1 MSDDHSRRLRDE
13 IEKQE
18 GVGNFS
24 SRLMGEVGKPGT
36 EPESSN
42 NPMRD
47 SDPRNRLLRGLVG
60 AAKQIKDATV
70 TPAEKASQVG
80 GIDQRS
86 IMEATPYFNAG
97 AAEGAIL
104 ADGGIKG
111 YHNTFIIM
119 GRDRPGA
126 KESGNGSGPTTH
138 CGCIDIIAGLNGV
151 LARETT
157 ERDSPTQWTE
167 GLAPKLAAAAKVKE
181 QVKSNK
187 SPELD
192 AARIYLTQRAIN
204 IDGPEYFNLAAG
216 KVGKKENQSACVIK
230 ADAVRLV
237 GRNGIKLVT
246 SGDVY
251 SGGMGEL
258 IKHRVRGIDL
268 IAGNNDKDMQPLV
281 KGNDL
286 KFVLDSKLELIEDL
300 HSSVFYLF
308 SLLVYFMLS
317 MFDPT
322 GTAASRLV
330 AQLRSLPQE
339 YINLFTQEMNFVIHQ
354 FNYDTDKNPF
364 AHFNFNS
371 RFNHTN

>member
-1 MSDDHSRRLRDE
+1 MSDENDINQRIHDNIL
-13 IEKQE
+13 IEEPKYE
-18 GVGNFS
+18 
-24 SRLMGEVGKPGT
+24 SRLKDAVGGSGPT
-36 EPESSN
+36 DDSN
-42 NPMRD
+42 NIMRD
-47 SDPRNRLLRGLVG
+47 TDPRNRLLRGLMSSG
-60 AAKQIKDATV
+60 KLIADATLS
-70 TPAEKASQVG
+70 ALEKASTLG
-80 GIDQRS
+80 GIDQGR
-86 IMEATPYFNAG
+86 ILEATPYFNSSP
-97 AAEGAIL
+97 AEGAKF

-119 GRDRPGA
+119 GRDRPGTTDTGTGA
-126 KESGNGSGPTTH
+126 GPTTH

-157 ERDSPTQWTE
+157 EQDSPTQWGA
-167 GLAPKLAAAAKVKE
+167 GLAPNLAAAVKVKE

-192 AARIYLTQRAIN
+192 AARIYLTQRALN
-204 IDGPEYFNLAAG
+204 IDGPEYFNLANG
-216 KVGKKENQSACVIK
+216 KVGAKKNQSACVIK

-246 SGDVY
+246 SSDVY

-258 IKHRVRGIDL
+258 IKNQIRGIDL

-281 KGNDL
+281 KGNNL

-300 HSSVFYLF
+300 HSSVFYIF
-308 SLLVYFMLS
+308 SLLVYFMLAL
-317 MFDPT
+317 FDPT
-322 GTAASRLV
+322 GVAASRLT

-354 FNYDTDKNPF
+354 FNYDAKLNPF
-364 AHFNFNS
+364 AHYNFNS
-371 RFNHTN
+371 LYNHTN